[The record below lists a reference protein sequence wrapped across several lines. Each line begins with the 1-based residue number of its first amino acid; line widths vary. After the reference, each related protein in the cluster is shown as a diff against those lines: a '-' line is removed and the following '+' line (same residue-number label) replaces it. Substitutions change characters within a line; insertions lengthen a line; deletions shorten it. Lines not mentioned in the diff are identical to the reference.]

1 MATRVL
7 LINGPNLNLLG
18 TREPQI
24 YGSTTLADVI
34 STAESQSKSLGVTLE
49 SFQSNHEGAIVDRI
63 QEAAGFGPNGDRNKD
78 GKVSAIIINPGAY
91 THTSVAYVGPFSF
104 DLLFYLFIYHFL
116 RNSLFCS
123 CPPPPPFKSPFHCQ
137 ETSPECLDSALPST
151 HMTDVHTSIRDA
163 LLGVEIPFVEVHVS
177 NVHAREAWRKHS
189 YFSDKATAVIA
200 GLGVYGYQAA
210 LEFVA
215 KHLKR

>member
-7 LINGPNLNLLG
+7 IINGPNLNLLG

-24 YGSTTLADVI
+24 YGSTSLADVL
-34 STAESQSKSLGVTLE
+34 STAESQAKSLGVTLE
-49 SFQSNHEGAIVDRI
+49 AFQSNHEGAIVDRI
-63 QEAAGFGPNGDRNKD
+63 QEAAGFGPNGHQNKE

-91 THTSVAYVGPFSF
+91 THTSVA
-104 DLLFYLFIYHFL
+104 
-116 RNSLFCS
+116 
-123 CPPPPPFKSPFHCQ
+123 
-137 ETSPECLDSALPST
+137 
-151 HMTDVHTSIRDA
+151 IRDA
-163 LLGVEIPFVEVHVS
+163 LLGVDIPFVEVHVT
-177 NVHAREAWRKHS
+177 NVHAREPWRKHS